1 MTVEGGQPV
10 ADGLDETADPLAQ
23 YQSHSPPMPEIWR
36 LLIVHRTVLTYPDT
50 VTTSY
55 NEVRMQP
62 NDEPGQAVLSARL
75 EIDPFEGVLSYV
87 DYFGTRVSA
96 FDIHRPHRH
105 LAVTATTTVETFPPA
120 GSWPGAEAAGWN
132 VAPAADSMMS
142 WAELADSDCADR
154 FEEFLTATPL
164 TELDDELTGVAAEI
178 KDDSPD
184 PRSAARTVCEWVHR
198 TLAYEAGAT
207 GVHTSAVEAYLARRG
222 VCQDLSHLA
231 IGMLR
236 SMGIPTRYV
245 SGYLHPGGT
254 VEIGKAVVGESHA
267 WIEWFDGS
275 WNRFDPTNL
284 TAPGQAHVVVG
295 RGRDYRDVPP
305 VKGVYAGPEAIG
317 NDVTVRMTRLR

>member
-1 MTVEGGQPV
+1 MTIESAKWEATQEQAAG
-10 ADGLDETADPLAQ
+10 DDPGSAE
-23 YQSHSPPMPEIWR
+23 PEIWR

-62 NDEPGQAVLSARL
+62 SDEPGQAVLSARL

-96 FDIHRPHRH
+96 FDVHRPHRH

-120 GSWPGAEAAGWN
+120 ASWPGASGTAGGAGSGGP
-132 VAPAADSMMS
+132 APMT
-142 WAELADSDCADR
+142 WVELAGAGLDDP
-154 FEEFLTATPL
+154 FEEYLSPTPL
-164 TELDDELTGVAAEI
+164 TALDDELAGIA
-178 KDDSPD
+178 DDIRQNSAGPSD
-184 PRSAARTVCEWVHR
+184 AAARVCSWVHS
-198 TLAYEAGAT
+198 TLTYETGAT
-207 GVHTSAVEAYLARRG
+207 GVSTSAVEAYIARRG

-236 SMGIPTRYV
+236 SMGVPTRYV

-254 VEIGKAVVGESHA
+254 VEVGKAITGESHA

-305 VKGVYAGPEAIG
+305 MKGVYAGPDATG
-317 NDVTVRMTRLR
+317 NDVTVRITRLR

>member
-1 MTVEGGQPV
+1 MTTDAANDLQGQSQ
-10 ADGLDETADPLAQ
+10 AQ
-23 YQSHSPPMPEIWR
+23 STTVDRPSPEIWR

-62 NDEPGQAVLSARL
+62 SDEPGQAVLSARL

-87 DYFGTRVSA
+87 DYFGTRVAA
-96 FDIHRPHRH
+96 FDVHRPHRH
-105 LAVTATTTVETFPPA
+105 LAVTATTTVETFPPME
-120 GSWPGAEAAGWN
+120 SWPGAVPPGSPPPVAAT
-132 VAPAADSMMS
+132 PPMS
-142 WAELADSDCADR
+142 WQDLTDSHCEDR
-154 FEEFLTATPL
+154 FEEYLTPTPL
-164 TELDDELTGVAAEI
+164 TALDDELTGIADDIKRESGTPSQAA
-178 KDDSPD
+178 
-184 PRSAARTVCEWVHR
+184 AAVCEWVHS
-198 TLAYEAGAT
+198 TLTYETGAT
-207 GVHTSAVEAYLARRG
+207 GVSTSAVEAYLARRG

-236 SMGIPTRYV
+236 SMGVPTRYV

-254 VEIGKAVVGESHA
+254 VEVGKAVTGESHA

-305 VKGVYAGPEAIG
+305 VKGVYAGPDATG
-317 NDVTVRMTRLR
+317 NEVTVRVTRLR